1 MPKSD
6 KSKLPALPRSYGGF
20 SRRRLSQRD
29 HSPIRALEEYMMPM
43 HQMPTASPEPE
54 RLADET
60 SVKTIHTKVNNK
72 LDPAVPVS
80 TCRRS

>member
-1 MPKSD
+1 MLSESN
-6 KSKLPALPRSYGGF
+6 KSKLPALPRSCGGF
-20 SRRRLSQRD
+20 SRRRLS
-29 HSPIRALEEYMMPM
+29 HVATAPSALEEYMMPM